1 MISVSVCGK
10 YIILVWGAIPLN
22 GKRNKMIDPNT
33 IKNKALLAW
42 VDGIAKITTPDK
54 VQFCD
59 GSQEEADA
67 LFKMMMDKGVCI
79 KLNEEKHPNSYYFRS
94 DPRDVARVESRT
106 FICSKSKRDAGPTNN
121 WMDPKE
127 MKAKLHDLMQGCMKG
142 RTMYVIP
149 FSMGPIGGPISQI
162 GVEITDSP
170 YVVVS
175 MRIMARVSPK
185 VLDLL
190 GENGKFVPC
199 FHSVGKPINSP
210 EDDVAWPCNPE
221 NTYIAHF
228 PEERLIMSIGSGYGG
243 NALLGK
249 KCLSLR
255 IASAMGKDE
264 GWMAEHML
272 ILGVKE
278 PNGRKTYVTAAF
290 PSACGKTNF
299 AMLIPPAEMRQEGWE
314 VSCVG
319 DDIAWI
325 KPAADGKLYAI
336 NPENGFFGVAPGT
349 SVKTNPNAMASCS
362 RDSIFTNVALTE
374 DGDVWWEGMTKEP
387 PANLTDWKGRKW
399 SKDLGE
405 PAAHPNSR
413 FTAPIRNCPSLDE
426 NADKLEGVPISVMI
440 VGGRR
445 PNGIP
450 LVFEAFN
457 WTHGIYLGAMMGS
470 ELTAAAEGTVGKLR
484 SDPMA
489 MLPFCGYNM
498 ADYLGHLVKMGKG
511 LELTPHFYHVNW
523 FRKDKDGNFMWPGFG
538 DNARVLAWMV
548 KRVHGEAGAKETA
561 IGNMPSYEDINWKGL
576 DYNKEDFASLMTFD
590 PEIVATQPLKD
601 ELYEQLPESLKI
613 ERAALLERL
622 S

>member
-1 MISVSVCGK
+1 
-10 YIILVWGAIPLN
+10 
-22 GKRNKMIDPNT
+22 MIDRKE
-33 IKNKALLAW
+33 IKNKALLDW
-42 VDGIAKITTPDK
+42 VDSIAALTTPDK

-67 LFKMMMDKGVCI
+67 LFKMMVDKGVAT
-79 KLNEEKHPNSYYFRS
+79 KLNEQKRPNSYYFRS
-94 DPRDVARVESRT
+94 DVRDVARVESRT
-106 FICSKSKRDAGPTNN
+106 FICSKNKADAGPTNN

-127 MKAKLHDLMQGCMKG
+127 MKDKLHGLFQGCMKG

-162 GVEITDSP
+162 GVEISDSA

-175 MRIMARVSPK
+175 MRIMARVSKK
-185 VLDLL
+185 VLDVL
-190 GENGKFVPC
+190 GENGKFIPC
-199 FHSVGKPINSP
+199 LHSVGKPINTP
-210 EDDVAWPCNPE
+210 EDDVVWPCNPE
-221 NTYIAHF
+221 STYIAHF
-228 PEERLIMSIGSGYGG
+228 PEENLIMSFGSGYGG

-255 IASAMGKDE
+255 IASAMGKKE

-272 ILGVKE
+272 ILGVQE
-278 PNGRKTYVTAAF
+278 PSGRKTYVTGAF

-299 AMLIPPAEMRQEGWE
+299 AMLIPPAEMLKKGWK
-314 VSCVG
+314 VTCVG

-349 SVKTNPNAMASCS
+349 SDKTNPNAMASCS
-362 RDSIFTNVALTE
+362 KDTIFTNVALTE
-374 DGDVWWEGMTKEP
+374 DGDIWWEGMTKEA

-413 FTAPIRNCPSLDE
+413 FAAPIRNCPVVDPDFE
-426 NADKLEGVPISVMI
+426 KLEGVPVSAFII
-440 VGGRR
+440 GGRR

-450 LVFEAFN
+450 LIFEAFN
-457 WTHGIYLGAMMGS
+457 WTHGVYLGAVMGS
-470 ELTAAAEGTVGKLR
+470 ELTAAAEGALGKLR

-498 ADYLGHLVKMGKG
+498 ADYLGHMVKMGKG
-511 LELTPHFYHVNW
+511 LESTPRFFHVNW
-523 FRKDKDGNFMWPGFG
+523 FRRDEQGNFMWPGFG
-538 DNARVLAWMV
+538 DNARVLAWIV
-548 KRVHGEAGAKETA
+548 GRVNGGANAKETP
-561 IGNMPSYEDINWKGL
+561 IGMMPRYEDLTWEGL
-576 DYNKEDFASLMTFD
+576 NYSAEEFKKLMTFD
-590 PEIVATQPLKD
+590 PEIAAAQPLSD
-601 ELYEQLPESLKI
+601 ELYNQLPNSLKL
-613 ERAALLERL
+613 ERAALIERL